1 MCKTHGKNCHR
12 IFRDW
17 FSPSEALAFARI
29 ILAQTAHHFGSRMTL
44 ACENS
49 GTGCITVLPLGAGPQ
64 LRKRL
69 RPQGTNMEVR
79 LTVVFSAARGEQQW
93 KGL

>member
-1 MCKTHGKNCHR
+1 MGK
-12 IFRDW
+12 IVIE
-17 FSPSEALAFARI
+17 FSETGSAQVKPWLLHESYWHKLHITSAR
-29 ILAQTAHHFGSRMTL
+29 G
-44 ACENS
+44 C
-49 GTGCITVLPLGAGPQ
+49 GTGRITALLLGAGPQ

-69 RPQGTNMEVR
+69 RPQATNMEVR